1 MRDGLR
7 ASANR
12 DGNQSATMSR
22 SPGQLVELPVH
33 GHMGVQPP
41 AVFPGTTAER
51 DALLAAVHAA
61 CGCRRNQAGR
71 TTVCGAHR
79 MLLDERVL
87 KYLIF
92 YRRWR
97 EALWP
102 GEGAGSWRR

>member
-41 AVFPGTTAER
+41 AVFPGTTEER
-51 DALLAAVHAA
+51 DALLMAVASA
-61 CGCRRNQAGR
+61 CACRRTENRR
-71 TTVCGAHR
+71 TLVCGGHR
-79 MLLDERVL
+79 MLLNDRVL
-87 KYLIF
+87 KHLIF
-92 YRRWR
+92 YRRWHA
-97 EALWP
+97 ALWP
-102 GEGAGSWRR
+102 GEANGSET